1 MIPRLLYPGINCLV
15 EFSTIMWD
23 NKLLLFLFQH
33 QENPHFLNPN
43 VKFFYLESMSVW
55 GKKYKLH
62 SSECQRLTLISF
74 DHRSECEVALV
85 LEYHTS
91 RVVDLACPYHL
102 MSAISSR
109 SIEFSFSLSI
119 RWNCT
124 VDSVINIWLVGLI
137 CALF

>member
-1 MIPRLLYPGINCLV
+1 MIPRLLYLGINCLV

-23 NKLLLFLFQH
+23 NKLLLFQFLH
-33 QENPHFLNPN
+33 QEYPHFLNPN

-62 SSECQRLTLISF
+62 SSECQRLTLISL

-91 RVVDLACPYHL
+91 SVVGLACPYHL
-102 MSAISSR
+102 MSAITSR
-109 SIEFSFSLSI
+109 SIEFSLHLSLHKVELYS
-119 RWNCT
+119 WQCN
-124 VDSVINIWLVGLI
+124 
-137 CALF
+137 